1 MPPVPVSS
9 IPVPT
14 DRSAPDRSA
23 PHGSF
28 RWSCE
33 PDWPDSLRLQLVG
46 ELDLDGI
53 EELRLALLAAEDPAR
68 LLIVDL
74 AGLDFIDCAA
84 TACLFR
90 VAVHLFR
97 TGRRVLLAGG
107 HGQVA
112 RLLDLTGIPPGV
124 EQLPDVPHLRLASG
138 PRARAGSS
146 ASSEGVGVAF

>member
-9 IPVPT
+9 IPVP
-14 DRSAPDRSA
+14 SDRSA
-23 PHGSF
+23 PHGPF

-33 PDWPDSLRLQLVG
+33 SDWPESLRLQLVG

-74 AGLDFIDCAA
+74 ARLDFIDCAA

-90 VAVHLFR
+90 VAVHLSR
-97 TGRRVLLAGG
+97 TGRRLLLVGD

-124 EQLPDVPHLRLASG
+124 DRLSEVPSLRLASDPG
-138 PRARAGSS
+138 ARAGSS
-146 ASSEGVGVAF
+146 ASSEGAGVAL